1 MRLCASLVVSLLLP
15 LAEAAWVPCNVAA
28 CECAGYCLDSLR
40 GKSYTLSSADQKE
53 QCVLRSRR
61 LSLSLVRARSLNLV
75 TAEAYPQESCWPEQV
90 CGEHLRRAP

>member
-61 LSLSLVRARSLNLV
+61 LSLSLSRARAL
-75 TAEAYPQESCWPEQV
+75 AQSC
-90 CGEHLRRAP
+90 HRRGISPRELLAGAGMR